1 MTPLLEVS
9 DLKVRF
15 VTESGIARAVD
26 GVDFRIDAGRTL
38 GVVGESGCGKSVT
51 SRAIMG
57 LVEMPGWIESGQI
70 RFQSKDGPVDLA
82 ALPRRGQRMRDIRGR
97 EIAMIFQEPM
107 TALNPVLTIG
117 DQIVEAMQVHGG
129 IDRRAARE
137 RALAGLAAVGIPL
150 PHMRLDEYPHQL
162 SGGMRQRAMI
172 AMALINSPSLLIADE
187 PTTALD
193 VTIQAQVLDLMN
205 DLRREFSGAIMFI
218 THDLGVIAAMA
229 DDVVVMYRGR
239 VVECGPVRAIFKN
252 PLHPYTQGL
261 LRSVPSLTSRR
272 GARLETIEG
281 SVPRATSRE
290 RGCSFAARCAHV
302 MPICREAVPATVA
315 AQPGHTTACFLHNS
329 SVAVMDDA

>member
-1 MTPLLEVS
+1 VTPLLEVS

-15 VTESGIARAVD
+15 VTENGIARAVD

-82 ALPRRGQRMRDIRGR
+82 ALPPRGQRMRDIRGR

-107 TALNPVLTIG
+107 TALNAVLTIG

-229 DDVVVMYRGR
+229 DDVAVMYRGR

-252 PLHPYTQGL
+252 PLHPYTRGL

-281 SVPRATSRE
+281 SVPRATTRE

-302 MPICREAVPATVA
+302 MPICREAVPATMA
-315 AQPGHTTACFLHNS
+315 AEPGHTAACFLHHS